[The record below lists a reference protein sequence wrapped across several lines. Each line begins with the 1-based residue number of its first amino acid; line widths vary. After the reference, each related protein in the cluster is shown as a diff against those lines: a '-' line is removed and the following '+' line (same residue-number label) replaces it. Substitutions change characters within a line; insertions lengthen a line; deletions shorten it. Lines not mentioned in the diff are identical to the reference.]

1 MEYEI
6 AARLDPHNA
15 SCQVK
20 LGDLYRDAGR
30 AEDARAAYETALTL
44 RPDDEYV
51 RQQLAQ
57 LP

>member
-1 MEYEI
+1 M
-6 AARLDPHNA
+6 AFRLPPHNA

-30 AEDARAAYETALTL
+30 VEEARAAYGTALTM